1 MSDSTVQD
9 IIDGDI
15 PTKNDNKILSISNM
29 KTNTLYMLSDR
40 KRIATRNGDAMIG
53 TFTDVNTD
61 ENDVV
66 FLPKSLI
73 RKVENCDNNYHI
85 VIVGKVQ
92 MGNYKTWDIR
102 VRKLE

>member
-1 MSDSTVQD
+1 MSDAIVQEV
-9 IIDGDI
+9 IDGDI

-29 KTNTLYMLSDR
+29 KINTLYILSDR
-40 KRIATRNGDAMIG
+40 KRIATRNGDATIG

-61 ENDVV
+61 EFDVV

-92 MGNYKTWDIR
+92 MGGYQTWDIR
-102 VRKLE
+102 VRKIE